1 MVSLGSG
8 KLCVTEV
15 STSQL
20 APENGEEHLP
30 GILQEGAGGI
40 VQRVRTC
47 LTHMR
52 SWVQLSVSL
61 LCLFESYYKATTTA
75 RMLREKQTFTAHS
88 FLVSGSADT
97 SANRNGWAF
106 LQSIP
111 QVGRMESIALL
122 NEKSIFYAH
131 STDM

>member
-1 MVSLGSG
+1 MSDTHEVLGS
-8 KLCVTEV
+8 T
-15 STSQL
+15 
-20 APENGEEHLP
+20 
-30 GILQEGAGGI
+30 
-40 VQRVRTC
+40 
-47 LTHMR
+47 
-52 SWVQLSVSL
+52 LSITAV
-61 LCLFESYYKATTTA
+61 FESYYKATTTA

-106 LQSIP
+106 LQLIP
-111 QVGRMESIALL
+111 QIGRMESIALL